1 VIRNAVQA
9 SVGVRARSTIAGT
22 RKTGTTEQIQEEAK
36 VTDVASQIIRTAGT
50 ICWTS
55 NISRVSADRFV
66 TVEHEVIQ
74 ARSASGQIRAD
85 VAVWET
91 AGAV

>member
-22 RKTGTTEQIQEEAK
+22 RKTSAIIQIQEEAK
-36 VTDVASQIIRTAGT
+36 VTDIASQIIRAAGT

-66 TVEHEVIQ
+66 TVELEVRQ
-74 ARSASGQIRAD
+74 ARSTSDQIRAD
-85 VAVWET
+85 VAVWKT